1 MEDAGKDRNSNYPP
15 LPYPKRSS
23 EEIYWNKKQPQYE
36 IEQHGTKWNNGE
48 HNKAEGI

>member
-15 LPYPKRSS
+15 LPYPRSS
-23 EEIYWNKKQPQYE
+23 EEIYWNNKQLQNE

-48 HNKAEGI
+48 QNKAEGI